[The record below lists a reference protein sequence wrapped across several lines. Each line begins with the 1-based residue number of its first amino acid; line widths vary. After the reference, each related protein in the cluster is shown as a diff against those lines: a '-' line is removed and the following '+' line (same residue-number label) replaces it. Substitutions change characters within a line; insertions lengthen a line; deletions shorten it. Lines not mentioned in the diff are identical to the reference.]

1 MSRRAAL
8 RLLAG
13 AALAAVSGCRPGNRA
28 GQTGPS
34 ASGSRGVESSA
45 EPQSPTVNAA
55 NAAVERAA
63 AAERNLLAA
72 YDRAIRD
79 FPDLLA
85 RLGPLRADHAAHL
98 QGLIPGAA
106 IAAPDA
112 TSSNPAST
120 PAAPVASSA
129 PPDPAATL
137 RSLADLEQAAAAARL
152 ADMGTSA
159 GSLARLIASIGGCEA
174 AHAALLRRTP

>member
-1 MSRRAAL
+1 
-8 RLLAG
+8 
-13 AALAAVSGCRPGNRA
+13 VS
-28 GQTGPS
+28 
-34 ASGSRGVESSA
+34 
-45 EPQSPTVNAA
+45 AA

-63 AAERNLLAA
+63 AAERTLLAA
-72 YDRAIRD
+72 YDSAIRD

-112 TSSNPAST
+112 TSSNPGST
-120 PAAPVASSA
+120 PAASSA
-129 PPDPAATL
+129 LPDPAATLRTL

-174 AHAALLRRTP
+174 AHAAMLRTTP